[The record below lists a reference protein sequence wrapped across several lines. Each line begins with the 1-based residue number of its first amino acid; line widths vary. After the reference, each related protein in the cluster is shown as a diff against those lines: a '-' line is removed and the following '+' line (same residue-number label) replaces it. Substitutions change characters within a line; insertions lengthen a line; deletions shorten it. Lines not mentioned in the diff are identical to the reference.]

1 MIPIGDP
8 SGEIDTQK
16 LTKAQA
22 LMELRGGRYDDAIIE
37 RRYLEALNI
46 PNIDELIPEKPP
58 ESPPEPKV
66 MVDLQKL
73 ELERDKHELKL
84 FMTQFEIAKI
94 QADVILKLA
103 DAESKEMGPQLEQ
116 YKAQMDSLTK
126 QSIAMMQKKEQAN
139 AASKQSSGGAN

>member
-1 MIPIGDP
+1 MDI
-8 SGEIDTQK
+8 
-16 LTKAQA
+16 
-22 LMELRGGRYDDAIIE
+22 
-37 RRYLEALNI
+37 
-46 PNIDELIPEKPP
+46 
-58 ESPPEPKV
+58 
-66 MVDLQKL
+66 QKL

-139 AASKQSSGGAN
+139 ATSKQSTGSANKG